1 MRVSL
6 RHARQLA
13 EHFQRLTRKKSFK
26 IAETEL
32 EAIINELGEVLIY
45 LVNLADKCGIDA
57 LQAAHAKIEK
67 NRAKFPLKKLREAT

>member
-13 EHFQRLTRKKSFK
+13 EHFQWLTRKESFK

-32 EAIINELGEVLIY
+32 EAIIDEIGDVLIY
-45 LVNLADKCGIDA
+45 LVNLADKCGIDM
-57 LQAAHAKIEK
+57 
-67 NRAKFPLKKLREAT
+67 LKSRRTGLNSH